1 MVYQVSRDESEDL
14 GHVFHAF
21 VGARMVA
28 EVAAA
33 KANEAAAEYQQ
44 KLLALMA
51 KIGIPQDMVQ
61 RVKVQWHSGTVTI
74 EDPLTTPVQPTSDG
88 NRVPA

>member
-1 MVYQVSRDESEDL
+1 
-14 GHVFHAF
+14 
-21 VGARMVA
+21 MVA

-44 KLLALMA
+44 KLLQLMA
-51 KIGIPQDMVQ
+51 KLGIPQDMVQ

-74 EDPLTTPVQPTSDG
+74 EDPLAMPVQPTSDG